1 MRIQEKISGTVYL
14 YLSSQHGLV
23 QPPLIVSP
31 GKTQQEIHIMR
42 SPKKKLISYFLA
54 AMLATSNMAYV
65 SSARAG
71 DVNSSSERPSGG
83 AMLADAVLMRVPMTA
98 VTIFGAAVFV
108 VTLPF
113 SALGGN
119 VSEAGTKLVKE
130 PFEYAWVRPLGEM

>member
-1 MRIQEKISGTVYL
+1 MSIQEKISGTVYL

-54 AMLATSNMAYV
+54 VMLATSNMAFV
-65 SSARAG
+65 SSVSAR
-71 DVNSSSERPSGG
+71 DYDSSTERPSGG
-83 AMLADAVLMRVPMTA
+83 AMLADAVLIRVPMTA
-98 VTIFGAAVFV
+98 VTIIGAAVFV